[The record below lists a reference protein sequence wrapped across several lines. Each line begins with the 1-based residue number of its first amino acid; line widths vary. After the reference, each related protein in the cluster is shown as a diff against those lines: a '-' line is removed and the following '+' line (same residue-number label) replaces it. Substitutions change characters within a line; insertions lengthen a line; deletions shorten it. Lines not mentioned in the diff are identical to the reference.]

1 MDRLCYDGMARRTVQ
16 MEALGA
22 MSVSVTI
29 TLDDRTGAYLE
40 RIAADQNRDPAE
52 VAAWILTADLQRE
65 QAIDHELIAQLDTPA
80 DDRVMGQAPRRAS
93 A

>member
-1 MDRLCYDGMARRTVQ
+1 MSLIMTV
-16 MEALGA
+16 
-22 MSVSVTI
+22 
-29 TLDDRTGAYLE
+29 TLDDKTGAYLE

-65 QAIDHELIAQLDTPA
+65 QAIDHELVAHLDIPA
-80 DDRVMGQAPRRAS
+80 DDRDMNQAQRRAS